1 MTLVGSIR
9 VRMGMVIVMRDVGID
24 IQFCTIIIIIIIRII
39 QLRHLGRWRLC
50 HVVVDLCVL
59 FSIGAAKMYGTSIA
73 GQSSWENPEKISLK
87 QFGCSYAARVRF
99 ETDVSRTV
107 RQLQIYLLPSEQRF

>member
-1 MTLVGSIR
+1 MILVGSIR
-9 VRMGMVIVMRDVGID
+9 VRIGMVIVMRDVGID
-24 IQFCTIIIIIIIRII
+24 IQFCTIIIIIRII

-59 FSIGAAKMYGTSIA
+59 FSIGAAKLYGTSSA
-73 GQSSWENPEKISLK
+73 GQSSWENPEQISLK